1 MAPSCSLPTTTTSS
15 TKSLRASGT
24 SKPARSK
31 TSRVPTKNTWPTPR
45 KKPRSYPHEH
55 PLKSIR
61 ATFVVIAAIAFR
73 GMLLSSFE
81 EVTSDGVQSAVPP
94 LIGTN
99 ARAST
104 VNSASPEAGAVKLTP
119 DETNTPTCG
128 LLAGTTRV
136 YFAQFAFTGLPVG
149 QFVFASAEIG
159 PVESTA
165 RVAPTA

>member
-1 MAPSCSLPTTTTSS
+1 M
-15 TKSLRASGT
+15 
-24 SKPARSK
+24 
-31 TSRVPTKNTWPTPR
+31 
-45 KKPRSYPHEH
+45 
-55 PLKSIR
+55 
-61 ATFVVIAAIAFR
+61 VIAAIAFR

-104 VNSASPEAGAVKLTP
+104 VNSTSPEAGAVKLTP
-119 DETNTPTCG
+119 DETNTPTRG

-149 QFVFASAEIG
+149 QFVFASAEID
-159 PVESTA
+159 PVVSTSNLHAYCKSWPKHNREGATSA
-165 RVAPTA
+165 RKCGTGAPFLMSETAKDRSPSCAQRTTSFMTSTITLVLRL